1 MLNVALAVRLEADED
16 EVEPSDECEKTG
28 QNVGEQDPNDL
39 GEAGDNDEKR
49 GKYEGGKPGAH
60 GKK

>member
-16 EVEPSDECEKTG
+16 EVEPSDGCEKIG
-28 QNVGEQDPNDL
+28 QTVGEQDSDGL

-49 GKYEGGKPGAH
+49 GKYEGGKPGTH